1 MGDEWRS
8 PSGGAWPHLAGRLE
22 GGAHLLPIRVYYEDT
37 DFSGLVY
44 HASYLRFLE
53 RGRTDS
59 LRLAGVDQSQLHADA
74 EGLVFAVRRMTLDFL
89 KPARMDDVLVVE
101 TRTRE
106 VRGAT
111 ILIAQRVLRGEDAL
125 LTAEVT
131 VACLGDGRP
140 RRIPDALRRALAGGS
155 SDLPEQSLTDR

>member
-1 MGDEWRS
+1 V
-8 PSGGAWPHLAGRLE
+8 
-22 GGAHLLPIRVYYEDT
+22 RVYYEDT

-59 LRLAGVDQSQLHADA
+59 LRLAGVDQSQLHADG

-111 ILIAQRVLRGEDAL
+111 ILIAQRVLRGEETL

-131 VACLGDGRP
+131 VACLGGGRP
-140 RRIPDALRRALAGGS
+140 RRIPDALRRTLAGSS
-155 SDLPEQSLTDR
+155 SDLPPQA